1 MTLQLDIKSLV
12 VGFVGAALLITSFSF
27 KDQEDGEVG
36 RYTTKRFEYGIIILD
51 TKTGDFI
58 RNWNST
64 NENNWYKGSFR
75 TIHAEVVTKKK

>member
-1 MTLQLDIKSLV
+1 MKLQLDIKSLLI
-12 VGFVGAALLITSFSF
+12 GFLGAALLITAFSF

-36 RYTTKRFEYGIIILD
+36 RYSTTRFEYGIIILD

-64 NENNWYKGSFR
+64 KENNWYKGSFK
-75 TIHAEVVTKKK
+75 TIHAEVVPKKR

>member
-1 MTLQLDIKSLV
+1 MKLQLDIKSLV

-27 KDQEDGEVG
+27 KDQQDGENG
-36 RYTTKRFEYGIIILD
+36 RYTTKRMEYGIIILD

-58 RNWNST
+58 RNSNSA

-75 TIHAEVVTKKK
+75 AIHAEVVTKKR